1 VSDFDDGAV
10 PVASRVAEL
19 ASHPDAARWARD
31 CAWVPGTGH
40 CRNRPCSRTCLFR
53 AQREAEA
60 LRLWQ
65 SRRLRR
71 RAHQRFA
78 NRMMRR
84 LLLFLLVLN
93 LVGLV

>member
-10 PVASRVAEL
+10 PAASPIAEL

-40 CRNRPCSRTCLFR
+40 CRNRPCCGTCLFR

-60 LRLWQ
+60 LRLRQ

-71 RAHQRFA
+71 RAQQRFA
-78 NRMMRR
+78 SRMVRR
-84 LLLFLLVLN
+84 ILLFLVVLSLVE
-93 LVGLV
+93 LV